1 MDFQRCHLATASSFV
16 SVIFVYAGSV
26 ENSRT
31 ESLQPEY
38 YKTFH
43 ELSSVVCDLER

>member
-1 MDFQRCHLATASSFV
+1 MDFQCRHLATAFSFV

-31 ESLQPEY
+31 DSLQPEY
-38 YKTFH
+38 
-43 ELSSVVCDLER
+43 